1 MTGFLYCDSE
11 NFDMH
16 SQSIDAKKILG
27 RDNNIVGTSS
37 SLIERVDRYIVDRAG
52 RVEPSL
58 TKVSVD

>member
-1 MTGFLYCDSE
+1 MIGFLYCDSE

-27 RDNNIVGTSS
+27 RDNIVGTSS

-52 RVEPSL
+52 RVEPSF